1 MSETKKKKV
10 DLPVSKPSESKRALS
25 KIKSGVQDLAKSVK
39 KSYLAGDIPL
49 TIPSIAKKL
58 TNKYRK
64 AQNIEAPESMK
75 SVFMKAANE
84 KFKRNKTIYGS
95 RKSAIKRTR
104 KDIREDPALSKM
116 MTKIQMQKNKK
127 D

>member
-49 TIPSIAKKL
+49 TIPRYIKGKIPYSVPWMIKKYV
-58 TNKYRK
+58 N
-64 AQNIEAPESMK
+64 P
-75 SVFMKAANE
+75 
-84 KFKRNKTIYGS
+84 S
-95 RKSAIKRTR
+95 RKPQNLKVAKPGSKGGVS
-104 KDIREDPALSKM
+104 KD
-116 MTKIQMQKNKK
+116 
-127 D
+127 